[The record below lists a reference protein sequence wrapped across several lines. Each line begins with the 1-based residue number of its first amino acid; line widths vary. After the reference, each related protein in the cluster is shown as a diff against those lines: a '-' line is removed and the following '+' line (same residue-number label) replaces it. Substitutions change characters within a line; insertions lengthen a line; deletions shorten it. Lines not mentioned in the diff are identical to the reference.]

1 MSRVLLQVRH
11 LSKYLQ
17 DGATRLPILQDISLT
32 IHAGE
37 RVALRGPSG
46 SGKSTLLQL
55 LGGLDAEY
63 QGAIE
68 VLGQELK
75 HLSDAKVARLR
86 NKTFGFVFQAYN
98 LLPHLTALDNVVLPA
113 YFTAGKDGANLERGR
128 ALLAQVGLQ
137 DKCHRRP
144 RALSGGERQRVAI
157 ARALYNRPE
166 VILCDEPTGNLDEQT
181 ARGVLEMLEALT
193 ADGVTTVMATHDP
206 AIASR
211 AHRTWQLQDGRLV

>member
-1 MSRVLLQVRH
+1 MSQVLLQVRH
-11 LSKYLQ
+11 LSKFLQ
-17 DGATRLPILQDISLT
+17 DGATRLPILQDISMT
-32 IHAGE
+32 IRAGE

-63 QGAIE
+63 QGSIE
-68 VLGQELK
+68 VLGQQLK
-75 HLSDAKVARLR
+75 QLSDASVARLR
-86 NKTFGFVFQAYN
+86 SKTFGFVFQAYN
-98 LLPHLTALDNVVLPA
+98 LLPHLTALNNVVLPA
-113 YFTAGKDGANLERGR
+113 YFGARQAPADLERGR
-128 ALLAQVGLQ
+128 QLLAQVGLR
-137 DKCHRRP
+137 DKSHRRP

-181 ARGVLEMLEALT
+181 AHGVLEMLEALT
-193 ADGVTTVMATHDP
+193 DEGVATVMATHDP

-211 AHRTWQLQDGRLV
+211 AHRTWQLKDGRLV